1 MSRKPAGQEHPESPQ
16 RRREDEVGVQE
27 TVIATGTRVHGTM
40 QGRNRVRVAGFV
52 EGQIRSE
59 DLVCIE
65 EDGSVQGTVTARE
78 MIIEGQVKGNLDC
91 SERIDVRASG
101 RVTGNIRCNTLAVAE
116 GGFFHGEIKM
126 PAEEGQPLIPVET
139 RESPQDEGEPETG
152 DGIRVS

>member
-1 MSRKPAGQEHPESPQ
+1 VVINQGQYQ
-16 RRREDEVGVQE
+16 
-27 TVIATGTRVHGTM
+27 IAALANVLAATDSAALNAALAATNTP
-40 QGRNRVRVAGFV
+40 
-52 EGQIRSE
+52 
-59 DLVCIE
+59 
-65 EDGSVQGTVTARE
+65 VQGTVTARE
-78 MIIEGQVKGNLDC
+78 MIIEGQVKGSLDC